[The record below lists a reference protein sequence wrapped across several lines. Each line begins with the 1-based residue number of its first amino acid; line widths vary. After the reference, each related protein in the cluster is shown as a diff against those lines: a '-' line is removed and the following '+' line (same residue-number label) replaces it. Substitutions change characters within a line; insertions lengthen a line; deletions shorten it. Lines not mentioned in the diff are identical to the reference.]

1 MLEIWRIS
9 SMQQLDTCVIVL
21 SKPSPK
27 FYHLILCLSQGGQ
40 ANDSLLMCEWK
51 VKDNKLVKV

>member
-1 MLEIWRIS
+1 
-9 SMQQLDTCVIVL
+9 MQQLDTCVIVL